1 MAGLLAGRKALITAA
16 AGAGIGFATA
26 RRFWEEGAE
35 VAINDAN
42 EKRLERAAE
51 KFMEFAGTK
60 PATFL
65 GDVRNEADM
74 KRMWDGAVDSL
85 GYVDVFVNNA
95 GLAMERN
102 IVDLTD
108 EDWSMVVDTSLT
120 GTFRCLRLALR
131 HMLPRRSGAIINLGS
146 VLAWRAQAGQAPY
159 AAAKAGV
166 MALTRTAA
174 IEAAEAGVRVNAV
187 VPSLAMNPYLVKASS
202 QETLDALVKVEAFG
216 RPAEPV
222 EVANVIVFLA
232 SDLASYITG
241 ESISVSSQHP

>member
-1 MAGLLAGRKALITAA
+1 MLAGRKALITAA

-65 GDVRNEADM
+65 GDVRNEAAM

-108 EDWSMVVDTSLT
+108 EGARW
-120 GTFRCLRLALR
+120 RIIRE
-131 HMLPRRSGAIINLGS
+131 GAI
-146 VLAWRAQAGQAPY
+146 
-159 AAAKAGV
+159 
-166 MALTRTAA
+166 
-174 IEAAEAGVRVNAV
+174 
-187 VPSLAMNPYLVKASS
+187 
-202 QETLDALVKVEAFG
+202 
-216 RPAEPV
+216 PAE
-222 EVANVIVFLA
+222 E
-232 SDLASYITG
+232 
-241 ESISVSSQHP
+241 ISTYFAQG